1 MMKKLIITLTLVLG
15 VVFCSFF
22 WRLAI
27 SCGEKINTWCPV
39 QELHTRDFGTRQ
51 DEAELLMDGLESI
64 RLMHVYLMDRLV
76 NFDYNDYGKLE
87 LRINT
92 LTYLLDEVNRAHKD
106 VLNSITIFVKN
117 NTGC

>member
-1 MMKKLIITLTLVLG
+1 MKNLIITLALILA

-22 WRLAI
+22 WCLAI
-27 SCGEKINTWCPV
+27 SYGEEVNVWCPI
-39 QELHTRDFGTRQ
+39 QKLHTHDFGTRQ

-64 RLMHVYLMDRLV
+64 RLMHVYLVDRLA

-106 VLNSITIFVKN
+106 ILNSVTIFVKN
-117 NTGC
+117 NTGY